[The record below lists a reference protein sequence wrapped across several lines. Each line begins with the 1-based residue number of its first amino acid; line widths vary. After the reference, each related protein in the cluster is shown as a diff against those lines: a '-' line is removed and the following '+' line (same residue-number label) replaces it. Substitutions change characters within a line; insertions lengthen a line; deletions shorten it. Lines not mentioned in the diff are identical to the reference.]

1 MMTPLF
7 LTLAQA
13 ALLAAAPQS
22 VPADPASTHAVPA
35 DAVSVETTPT
45 TYAQSLVHAREL
57 ATSGDKDAAIALYT
71 SMLAASPGNSDL
83 LLGRGRTYA
92 WMGQW
97 PQSEADLQAVTA
109 ANPDYAD
116 AWSALGDMYLW
127 SDRPTQAVEAY
138 ARWAELRPDDPAAT
152 VALARAQ
159 RSAGDLAAARGTIQA
174 AGARGLD
181 PAQVDDFLATLQPR
195 TDNPE
200 AVVPKGYRWSL
211 RVGAEH
217 TTFSPSSRDAWTD
230 EVVALRR
237 HFEHGS
243 IALEML
249 HADRFGSS
257 DTAWALDGY
266 APLWS
271 RAYAN
276 LRYQRGPEDGL
287 FADRS
292 WRVEVFQGV
301 GQGWELSGSYDRLEF
316 GSSGVDIYGAGV
328 GRYVGNWYLRYRALH
343 VPGVGSGS
351 LSHRGLARYYYAG
364 NADDYVEVTAGTG
377 RREESDTGIAAGTIQ
392 RSSNAFG
399 VAYVRFLNPRW
410 GFKVG
415 ANVANNVDGGF
426 DEQSVSAS
434 IYTRW

>member
-1 MMTPLF
+1 MTPFF

-13 ALLAAAPQS
+13 TLLAAAPAPQT
-22 VPADPASTHAVPA
+22 VPADPASTTDATDTAVPA
-35 DAVSVETTPT
+35 GYAET
-45 TYAQSLVHAREL
+45 LLHAREL
-57 ATSGDKDAAIALYT
+57 ATSDRKDAAIALYT
-71 SMLAASPGNSDL
+71 RLLQASPGNSDV

-92 WMGQW
+92 WMAQW
-97 PQSEADLQAVTA
+97 PQAEADLLAVTA
-109 ANPDYAD
+109 AHPDYAD
-116 AWSALGDMYLW
+116 AWSALGDMYRW
-127 SDRPTQAVEAY
+127 SDRPALAVEAY
-138 ARWAELRPDDPAAT
+138 ARWAELSPTDPAAA
-152 VALARAQ
+152 VALARAH
-159 RSAGDLAAARGTIQA
+159 RSAGNLAAARDAIRM
-174 AGARGLD
+174 AGARGLNANETD
-181 PAQVDDFLATLQPR
+181 ALLATLQPR

-200 AVVPKGYRWSL
+200 ATVPAGYQWSL
-211 RVGAEH
+211 RIGAGR
-217 TTFSPSSRDAWTD
+217 TTFSPQRDAWND
-230 EVVALRR
+230 GVVALRR

-249 HADRFGSS
+249 HANRFGSS

-266 APLWS
+266 VPLWS

-276 LRYQRGPEDGL
+276 LRYQRGPEGGL

-292 WRVEVFQGV
+292 WRAEVFQGV
-301 GQGWELSGSYDRLEF
+301 GRGWELSGSYDRLQF
-316 GSSGVDIYGAGV
+316 GDSGVDLYGAGV

-377 RREESDTGIAAGTIQ
+377 RREELGTGITTGTVR

-399 VAYVRFLNPRW
+399 VSYVRYIRPRW

-415 ANVANNVDGGF
+415 ADVANNGDGGF

-434 IYTRW
+434 LYTRW